1 MIPRYSRP
9 AMTAIFADDNK
20 YAIWLAIET
29 HAAEKMAEL
38 GTIPATLPPLL
49 QKVKTIDSARINDIE
64 KLVKHDVIA
73 FLTFIAE
80 QVGPEARF
88 LHQGLTSSDILD
100 STLALQLK
108 QASALLQKD
117 LTRLLA
123 AIKAL
128 AIKHKY
134 TLTIGRSHGIHA
146 EPVSFGFKMLGHY
159 AAFRRGQQRLT
170 AATDEIATCKLR
182 GPVGTFSSVDPSVE
196 QYVAE
201 KIGLRVEDHATQVIP
216 RDRHAMFFAT
226 LAVMAGSIE
235 NLATEIRHLQRT
247 EVNEAQ
253 EFFDQGQ
260 KGSSAMPHKQ
270 NPILSENL
278 TGIARL
284 IRGYVMPALENIT
297 LWHERDISHSS
308 VERVAA
314 PDACILLDF
323 ALDRL
328 ATMMEKL
335 VVKQDQLTTN
345 MALSFG
351 IYHSGRVLNTLT
363 QKGMSREAAYSTVQT
378 VAQRA
383 AAAKRPF
390 ASVAAEDKTITAHL
404 SPDTIA
410 QLCDDQF
417 YLRHMDAIFAQ
428 VLE

>member
-1 MIPRYSRP
+1 
-9 AMTAIFADDNK
+9 
-20 YAIWLAIET
+20 
-29 HAAEKMAEL
+29 
-38 GTIPATLPPLL
+38 
-49 QKVKTIDSARINDIE
+49 
-64 KLVKHDVIA
+64 
-73 FLTFIAE
+73 
-80 QVGPEARF
+80 
-88 LHQGLTSSDILD
+88 
-100 STLALQLK
+100 
-108 QASALLQKD
+108 
-117 LTRLLA
+117 A

-235 NLATEIRHLQRT
+235 NLAPEIRHLQRT